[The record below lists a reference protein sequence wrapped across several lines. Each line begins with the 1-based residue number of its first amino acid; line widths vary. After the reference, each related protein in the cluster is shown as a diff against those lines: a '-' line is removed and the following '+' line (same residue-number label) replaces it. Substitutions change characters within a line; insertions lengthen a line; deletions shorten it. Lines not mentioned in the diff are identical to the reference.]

1 MGRKKSSYIACVTG
15 QYGAERIIRSAYAL
29 AQDTESPL
37 YVLSVL
43 PSSASV
49 QSLEAM
55 EYLNHCAKQ
64 VGAEMTVLYSDSP
77 VHAALEYIEY
87 KRISCVVTGS
97 PGDDSNGFISLI
109 SSVLPKVKLVVLPPE
124 REGLKTVRS
133 SLPQSAVCRA

>member
-15 QYGAERIIRSAYAL
+15 QYGAERIIRATYAL
-29 AQDTESPL
+29 AQDADSPL

-49 QSLEAM
+49 QSLEVM

-77 VHAALEYIEY
+77 VHAAVEYIEY

-97 PGDDSNGFISLI
+97 PGDGSNGFISLI
-109 SSVLPKVKLVVLPPE
+109 SAVLPKVKLVVLPPE
-124 REGLKTVRS
+124 REEIKRLPSGI
-133 SLPQSAVCRA
+133 PQSAVCRA